1 MPRFLHFCTIA
12 VVIIFA
18 AVFCSPAAAQLE
30 IRTDTPFLWSG
41 GDGALAIGDFNHDGK
56 MDVALVSK
64 ELDIFLGKGDGTFR
78 VPIRITI
85 PGEDVLNSITLAD
98 FNGDG
103 EADIALTG
111 GDTHVAG
118 DIHVSVLFGNGDGT
132 FTLSQTLNV
141 QAYPNYLN
149 AADLNGDGKPDL
161 VVMTDR
167 SLTSFLN
174 NGNGTF
180 GAAKAMDFGNNVSLN
195 GMGVGDFNRDGI
207 PDVALSNSYSNGE
220 IAIFLGNGDGTFTET
235 VKYTGVDGGSGP
247 IAVGD
252 FRGIGVLDLAAAPYL
267 NNLVEIYLGNG
278 DGTFQAPVFYPSDSG
293 FSITTA
299 DMNGDGKLDLVLD
312 NLVNIPGDGDVVLL
326 LGNGDGTF
334 QSQEVFFT
342 GILPD
347 YVAVGDMNGD
357 GKPDVM
363 NMVRGGDMFTLL
375 NTGTVN
381 FLPTTPVTFAS
392 QLIGTSSTPMV
403 AQMTNAGTTPVTI
416 SSVTVSGAPFKITH
430 NACTGSL
437 AAGAQCKI
445 STSFAPTAEN
455 PVIGTLSIV
464 DNASSKPQVIE
475 LSGAGTVVKLVPA
488 SLNFPPTKVGTTS
501 APQTMQL
508 TNTGSGPLNFTYKI
522 YVGGDFYGNYT
533 ETNTCPKQLAAGA
546 SCTFTVTFSPS
557 GTGRRD
563 AYLELQDDG
572 GGSPQ
577 QPQLTGTGD

>member
-1 MPRFLHFCTIA
+1 MRFPHIHLIA
-12 VVIIFA
+12 IALAFA
-18 AVFCSPAAAQLE
+18 AFCASANAQLE
-30 IRTDTPFLWSG
+30 IRTDTTFLWSG

-64 ELDIFLGKGDGTFR
+64 ELDIFLGKGDGTFHA
-78 VPIRITI
+78 PIRITI

-103 EADIALTG
+103 QTDIALTG
-111 GDTHVAG
+111 GG
-118 DIHVSVLFGNGDGT
+118 DHTGDLHVSVLFGNGDGT
-132 FTLSQTLNV
+132 FTLSQTMSV
-141 QAYPNYLN
+141 QAYPNYIT

-161 VVMTDR
+161 VLMTTR
-167 SLTSFLN
+167 SLTAFLN

-180 GAAKAMDFGNNVSLN
+180 GAAKALDFGRNVSLN

-220 IAIFLGNGDGTFTET
+220 VAIFLGNGDGSFTET
-235 VKYTGVDGGSGP
+235 VKYTGVDGGNGP

-252 FRGIGVLDLAAAPYL
+252 FRGIGVLDLAVAPYIT
-267 NNLVEIYLGNG
+267 NLVEIYLGNG
-278 DGTFQAPVFYPSDSG
+278 DGTFQPPVFYSSDSG

-312 NLVNIPGDGDVVLL
+312 NLVSIPGPSGVVVL

-334 QSQEVFFT
+334 QPQELFPT
-342 GILPD
+342 GVLPD

-357 GKPDVM
+357 GMPDVM

-381 FLPTTPVTFAS
+381 FVPTTPVTFAS
-392 QLIGTSSTPMV
+392 QLIGTASTPMA
-403 AQMTNAGTTPVTI
+403 AQMTNAGSSPLTI
-416 SSVTVSGAPFKITH
+416 SSVTASGAPFKITH
-430 NACTGSL
+430 NACAGSL

-445 STSFAPTAEN
+445 SVSFTPTVEN
-455 PVIGTLSIV
+455 TVTGTLSIV
-464 DNASSKPQVIE
+464 DSASSKPQVVE
-475 LSGAGTVVKLVPA
+475 LSGAGTVVKLAPA

-501 APQTMQL
+501 TPQTMQL
-508 TNTGSGPLNFTYKI
+508 TNTGSSPLNFTYFI
-522 YVGGDFYGNYT
+522 YAGGGFGNDYSVSD
-533 ETNTCPKQLAAGA
+533 NCGKQLAAGT
-546 SCTFTVTFSPS
+546 SCTITVKFSPHN
-557 GTGRRD
+557 TGERNS
-563 AYLELQDDG
+563 YLVIQDDG

-577 QPQLTGTGD
+577 EPKLTGTGD

>member
-12 VVIIFA
+12 VVFIFVA
-18 AVFCSPAAAQLE
+18 APANAQLE

-64 ELDIFLGKGDGTFR
+64 ELDIFLGKGDGTFH

-103 EADIALTG
+103 ETDIALTG

-118 DIHVSVLFGNGDGT
+118 DIHVSILFGNGDGT
-132 FTLSQTLNV
+132 FTLSQTLSV

-167 SLTSFLN
+167 SLTVFLN

-180 GAAKAMDFGNNVSLN
+180 GAAKAMDFGKNVSLN

-235 VKYTGVDGGSGP
+235 VKYTGVDGGNGP

-252 FRGIGVLDLAAAPYL
+252 FRGIGVLDLAVAPYL
-267 NNLVEIYLGNG
+267 NNFVEIFLGNG
-278 DGTFQAPVFYPSDSG
+278 DGTFQTPVSYPSDSG

-312 NLVNIPGDGDVVLL
+312 NLVDIPGDGDVVVL

-334 QSQEVFFT
+334 QAQEVFFT

-381 FLPTTPVTFAS
+381 FLPTTAVTFAS
-392 QLIGTSSTPMV
+392 QLIGATSAPMV
-403 AQMTNAGTTPVTI
+403 AQMTNAGTTPITI

-445 STSFAPTAEN
+445 STSFTPTAEN

-464 DNASSKPQVIE
+464 DSASSKPQVIE
-475 LSGAGTVVKLVPA
+475 LTGAGTVVKLVPA

-522 YVGGDFYGNYT
+522 YVGGDFYGNYA

>member
-1 MPRFLHFCTIA
+1 MPRLLHFCSIA
-12 VVIIFA
+12 VILVFA
-18 AVFCSPAAAQLE
+18 AAFCAPANAQLQ
-30 IRTDTPFLWSG
+30 IRTDTTFLWSG

-64 ELDIFLGKGDGTFR
+64 ELDIFLGKGDGTFH
-78 VPIRITI
+78 VPIRIAI
-85 PGEDVLNSITLAD
+85 PGEDGLNSITLAD

-103 EADIALTG
+103 QIDIALTG
-111 GDTHVAG
+111 GGSHTG
-118 DIHVSVLFGNGDGT
+118 DLHVSVLFGNGDGT
-132 FTLSQTLNV
+132 FTLSQTLSV
-141 QAYPNYLN
+141 QAYPNYIN
-149 AADLNGDGKPDL
+149 AADLNNDGKPDL

-167 SLTSFLN
+167 SLTAFLN

-180 GAAKAMDFGNNVSLN
+180 GAAKAMDFGKNIALN

-220 IAIFLGNGDGTFTET
+220 IAIFLGNGDGTFTEA
-235 VKYTGVDGGSGP
+235 VKYTGVDGGNGP

-252 FRGIGVLDLAAAPYL
+252 FRGIGVLDLAVAPYL

-312 NLVNIPGDGDVVLL
+312 NLVNIPGDGDVVIL

-334 QSQEVFFT
+334 QPQEVFFT

-357 GKPDVM
+357 GMPDVM

-381 FLPTTPVTFAS
+381 FLPTTAVTFAS
-392 QLIGTSSTPMV
+392 QLIGTTSTPMV

-416 SSVTVSGAPFKITH
+416 SSVTVSGAPFKITN

-445 STSFAPTAEN
+445 STSFTPTAEN
-455 PVIGTLSIV
+455 PVTGTISIV
-464 DNASSKPQVIE
+464 DSASSKPQVIE
-475 LSGAGTVVKLVPA
+475 LSGAGTVVKLEPA

-501 APQTMQL
+501 APQTMKL
-508 TNTGSGPLNFTYKI
+508 TNTGSGPLKFTYFI
-522 YVGGDFYGNYT
+522 YVGGDFYGNYA
-533 ETNTCPKQLAAGA
+533 ETNTCPKQLEAGA
-546 SCTFTVTFSPS
+546 SCTITVTFSPN